1 LIYALLAV
9 AVSFIP
15 VIGGIISF
23 IISPALVL
31 GMTMYFLKLAR
42 GQEADFGTLFE
53 GFSNFVR
60 AFCLNFMV
68 GIFIFLWSLLLIVP
82 GFIAALKYSM
92 VYYILADNPQ
102 IGVFE
107 AIRESKRITDGHKW
121 ELFVLYL
128 SFLGWMILGA
138 ITFGV
143 GYLYVTPYMT
153 TTIANFYDKIKGE
166 PVNEN
171 PFPNNEVPVEM

>member
-1 LIYALLAV
+1 
-9 AVSFIP
+9 
-15 VIGGIISF
+15 
-23 IISPALVL
+23 
-31 GMTMYFLKLAR
+31 
-42 GQEADFGTLFE
+42 
-53 GFSNFVR
+53 
-60 AFCLNFMV
+60 MV